1 MSTYDTIIVGAGS
14 AGAILATRLTE
25 DAHRSV
31 LLLEAG
37 RDYPDPATLPAE
49 VKYGYGPRK
58 PFPWRLISEH
68 RRAYVARFTDDSP
81 AKLIP
86 RGQVTGGSSAVN
98 AQILLRGVPE
108 DYDGWAAMGN
118 DEWDYRK
125 LLPYFRRFE
134 SDRSFGGDFH
144 GTDGPIPVSRFS
156 KTEMNEDQKAF
167 YEASLDYGFPE
178 CPDHNDPDSTGVGP
192 TPLNNVDGVRWSTAL
207 GYLSVARERP
217 NLTIAARTQARRVL
231 FEGRRAVGVEVAS
244 EDGTAVHHAGEVVA
258 AGGAI
263 GSPQLLMLSGVGPAE
278 HLERNGVRAVQDTPG
293 MGQNL
298 RDHPQVSVVWRTRED
313 FRQDPTAATIQT
325 TLRYTASGSHLRND
339 MLIHPASHCP
349 LDQSPSGG
357 GDYAE
362 LGVLM
367 VICLDLAAGAG
378 SLELRCGDYRIQP
391 RLDYNFLVEPF
402 DRKRMREGVHI
413 GLELAASPQYGKLL
427 EERIA
432 PEEADLESDD
442 SLDAWMMRTVG
453 TSHHISGT
461 CKMGPASDGMAVV
474 DQYGRVHGL
483 EGLRVVDASI
493 MPDCIR
499 ANTNATTLMIG
510 ERVSDFIRSGM

>member
-37 RDYPDPATLPAE
+37 RDYPDPATLPDE
-49 VKYGYGPRK
+49 VKYGYGPRR
-58 PFPWRLISEH
+58 PFPWRLISEN
-68 RRAYVARFTDDSP
+68 RRAYVARFTDDSQ
-81 AKLIP
+81 ARLIP

-144 GTDGPIPVSRFS
+144 GSDGPIPVSRFS

-244 EDGTAVHHAGEVVA
+244 KDGTAVHHAGEVVT

-278 HLERNGVRAVQDTPG
+278 HLERNGVRVVQDAPG
-293 MGQNL
+293 VGQNL
-298 RDHPQVSVVWRTRED
+298 RSSRT
-313 FRQDPTAATIQT
+313 P
-325 TLRYTASGSHLRND
+325 
-339 MLIHPASHCP
+339 PAWGRTSR
-349 LDQSPSGG
+349 PSAGVPCVAH
-357 GDYAE
+357 AE
-362 LGVLM
+362 GLP
-367 VICLDLAAGAG
+367 AG
-378 SLELRCGDYRIQP
+378 Q
-391 RLDYNFLVEPF
+391 
-402 DRKRMREGVHI
+402 
-413 GLELAASPQYGKLL
+413 
-427 EERIA
+427 
-432 PEEADLESDD
+432 
-442 SLDAWMMRTVG
+442 
-453 TSHHISGT
+453 
-461 CKMGPASDGMAVV
+461 
-474 DQYGRVHGL
+474 VHG
-483 EGLRVVDASI
+483 GR
-493 MPDCIR
+493 PD
-499 ANTNATTLMIG
+499 
-510 ERVSDFIRSGM
+510 DP

>member
-37 RDYPDPATLPAE
+37 RDYPDPATLPDE
-49 VKYGYGPRK
+49 VKYGYGPRR

-81 AKLIP
+81 ARLIP

-144 GTDGPIPVSRFS
+144 GSDGPIPVSRFS

-167 YEASLDYGFPE
+167 HEASLDYGFPE

-231 FEGRRAVGVEVAS
+231 FEGRRAIGVEVES
-244 EDGTAVHHAGEVVA
+244 EAGLPSTMQA
-258 AGGAI
+258 RWFWPAG
-263 GSPQLLMLSGVGPAE
+263 
-278 HLERNGVRAVQDTPG
+278 R
-293 MGQNL
+293 
-298 RDHPQVSVVWRTRED
+298 
-313 FRQDPTAATIQT
+313 
-325 TLRYTASGSHLRND
+325 
-339 MLIHPASHCP
+339 
-349 LDQSPSGG
+349 
-357 GDYAE
+357 
-362 LGVLM
+362 
-367 VICLDLAAGAG
+367 
-378 SLELRCGDYRIQP
+378 
-391 RLDYNFLVEPF
+391 
-402 DRKRMREGVHI
+402 
-413 GLELAASPQYGKLL
+413 
-427 EERIA
+427 
-432 PEEADLESDD
+432 
-442 SLDAWMMRTVG
+442 
-453 TSHHISGT
+453 
-461 CKMGPASDGMAVV
+461 
-474 DQYGRVHGL
+474 
-483 EGLRVVDASI
+483 
-493 MPDCIR
+493 
-499 ANTNATTLMIG
+499 
-510 ERVSDFIRSGM
+510 